1 MKDPADNLTG
11 ELPLSTPK
19 NEPAAAAVDVQL
31 WRSVVALTLVC
42 LAASEV
48 LDRKG
53 YDMDSQE
60 FLDLLADKFKANES
74 VHEEAR
80 LAMGGVV
87 ATLEHYGA
95 QSVLASLGF
104 LHKRSMNA

>member
-1 MKDPADNLTG
+1 MSPS
-11 ELPLSTPK
+11 E
-19 NEPAAAAVDVQL
+19 NEPEVATADAQL

-53 YDMDSQE
+53 YDIDSHE
-60 FLDLLADKFKANES
+60 FLDLLAYKFKASES
-74 VHEEAR
+74 VHEEAC

-87 ATLEHYGA
+87 ATLEHFGA
-95 QSVLASLGF
+95 QNMLASLGF